1 MALEDRK
8 WHILRTIIDD
18 YIATATPV
26 GSRAISKRP
35 DIGLSS
41 ATIRNEMSDL
51 EELGYLDQPHTSAG
65 RVPSDKAYRLYVD
78 QMMRK
83 STLDDADV
91 LSIRQVIDQ
100 RFGEVDELIAQ
111 TARVLSKLTRY
122 PSAAI
127 APASNDAVIRHIQ
140 LVPVAE
146 GRALAV
152 VITDITTIHEML
164 MRVPA
169 AFGAP
174 ELEHYSRM
182 LTAQLRDHPLQ
193 DASRLLEQHLGD
205 ELGQHR
211 AFFEQIANAIS
222 RNAPKIGRSPIVLG
236 GTANLFMHPEFM
248 NLEQARG
255 MLSVLETEDIM
266 YGLLEPRPQ
275 PMQITFT
282 IGAENQR
289 DEMKGASIV
298 TASYRI
304 GPSHTGSFGII
315 GPTRM
320 EYARVVSVLE
330 YLGRCLS
337 EIFAARL
344 QEGELWNEP

>member
-35 DIGLSS
+35 DIALSS

-51 EELGYLDQPHTSAG
+51 EEMGYLDQPHTSAG

-83 STLDDADV
+83 TDLNDNDIR
-91 LSIRQVIDQ
+91 SIRQVIDK
-100 RFGEVDELIAQ
+100 RIGEAGELIAQ
-111 TARVLSKLTRY
+111 TARVLSQLTRY
-122 PSAAI
+122 PSVAI
-127 APASNDAVIRHIQ
+127 APAAVDAAIRHIQ

-152 VITDITTIHEML
+152 VVTDAATIHDML
-164 MRVPA
+164 MRVPHG
-169 AFGAP
+169 FGAD
-174 ELEHYSRM
+174 ELERYSRM
-182 LTAQLRDHPLQ
+182 LTARLRGHTLG
-193 DASRLLEQHLGD
+193 DATALLETQFGD
-205 ELGQHR
+205 ELRQHR
-211 AFFEQIANAIS
+211 AFFDQIADALQ
-222 RNAPKIGRSPIVLG
+222 RNARKVGRTPVALG
-236 GTANLFMHPEFM
+236 GTSNLFFHPEFKD
-248 NLEQARG
+248 LEQARS
-255 MLSVLETEDIM
+255 MISVLETEDIM
-266 YGLLEPRPQ
+266 VHLLEPRPQ

-282 IGAENQR
+282 IGGENQL

-304 GPSHTGSFGII
+304 GPAHMASFGVI

-320 EYARVVSVLE
+320 DYARVVAVLE
-330 YLGRCLS
+330 YLGRSLS
-337 EIFAARL
+337 EIFTARL
-344 QEGELWNEP
+344 QDESQPFDP